1 MQKIIF
7 TTGVILLFLALP
19 CWGNEK
25 GFVDIRA
32 IPKTGFNVDRT
43 ISGIGEYDGKGR
55 IDGVFNDRIVINDA
69 NFNLSNTVTLQTP
82 NGKSFLG
89 NLDKGMYIY
98 YFLDPSNSKLT
109 KIIIDSTN

>member
-1 MQKIIF
+1 MQKIAF
-7 TTGVILLFLALP
+7 MTGIILLLLALP
-19 CWGNEK
+19 CWANEK
-25 GFVDIRA
+25 GLIDIRN

-43 ISGIGEYDGKGR
+43 ISGIGEYTGKGR

-69 NFNLSNTVTLQTP
+69 NFYLGNQVALQTP
-82 NGKSFLG
+82 NGRSFLG
-89 NLDKGMYIY
+89 NLEKGMYIY